1 MSKMLIIAGLSL
13 AVLGALLHF
22 VPWMLDWFGKLPG
35 DIRIQSG
42 QTRIFIPI
50 TSMIVISILISLVI
64 YFFRR

>member
-1 MSKMLIIAGLSL
+1 MLIIAGLSL